1 MLGWLVRLFSI
12 AGGVI
17 AGWFVG
23 RDAPNYGFL
32 QMVATLLL
40 IVIAVAVIAFWP
52 ERWKLRQ
59 DRRATHGKEP
69 GER

>member
-40 IVIAVAVIAFWP
+40 IVVAVAALAFWP
-52 ERWKLRQ
+52 ERWKMQR
-59 DRRATHGKEP
+59 DRRATHSKEP

>member
-1 MLGWLVRLFSI
+1 MLGWLVRVLSI

-23 RDAPNYGFL
+23 RDAPNYGLL

-40 IVIAVAVIAFWP
+40 IVVAVALLAFWP
-52 ERWKLRQ
+52 ERWKARNAR
-59 DRRATHGKEP
+59 DKSRRA
-69 GER
+69 

>member
-23 RDAPNYGFL
+23 RDAPNYSFL

-40 IVIAVAVIAFWP
+40 IVLVVAALAFWP
-52 ERWKLRQ
+52 ERWKPHRK
-59 DRRATHGKEP
+59 RRDESNL
-69 GER
+69 